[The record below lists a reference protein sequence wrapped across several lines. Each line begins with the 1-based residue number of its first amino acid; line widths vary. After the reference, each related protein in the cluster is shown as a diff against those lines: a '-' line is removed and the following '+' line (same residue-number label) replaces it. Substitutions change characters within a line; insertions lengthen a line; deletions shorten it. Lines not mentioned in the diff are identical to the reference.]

1 MRDWKAS
8 AEVDSATPQLL
19 ADYGRS
25 CAEVLARAHAR
36 TGDRIAIA
44 SYLGSGD
51 AADVA
56 FTEFAE
62 AYAEQN
68 ERDYAAL
75 RAAAASNR
83 LPQLS

>member
-1 MRDWKAS
+1 M
-8 AEVDSATPQLL
+8 P
-19 ADYGRS
+19 
-25 CAEVLARAHAR
+25 R